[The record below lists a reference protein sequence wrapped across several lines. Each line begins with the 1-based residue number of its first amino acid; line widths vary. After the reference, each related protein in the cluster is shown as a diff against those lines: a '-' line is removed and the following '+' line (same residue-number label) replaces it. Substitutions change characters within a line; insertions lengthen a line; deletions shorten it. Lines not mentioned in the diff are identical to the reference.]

1 MDLTNDEVRI
11 RKEES
16 RDASTRT
23 SFHVHGMDCADEV
36 AVLRAALS
44 KVPGIREITFEL
56 LNGRMFVTHSP
67 EAASVE
73 AIINVVAQTGMTA
86 SSLDDSVA
94 SSTMASSRTTV
105 PLRAWLTILSAL
117 CLVAGAVSHVLRDG
131 WRGAFGG
138 VADTPQPWMTQV
150 CYLTAASLAI
160 GPVLP
165 KAFGALRRLRP
176 DMNLLMTIAIIGAWL
191 IGEFFE
197 AATVAFLF
205 GVSLA
210 LESWSVGRA
219 RHAIAA
225 LMTLSPPTALV
236 RHPDGSEES
245 LTLTAVPVRSM
256 VIIKP
261 GDKIPLDGRV
271 TLGSTSVNQA
281 PITGE
286 SVPVTKA
293 PGDEVYAGTINHDGA
308 IEIITTKVFQDTT
321 LARIIQLVGDAQSL
335 RSPSE
340 QWVER
345 FARYY
350 TPTVL
355 ALAMLVMVVP
365 PLVAKG
371 SWNKSFYEGLV
382 LLVVSC
388 PCALVISTP
397 VSIVAAM
404 TSAARNG
411 VLIKGGPFIEA
422 PSRLKAVALDKTG
435 TLTEGR
441 PQVQQII
448 PLNGHTENSVLEV
461 AAALEARSTHPIAK
475 AISAEASDR
484 RLQIKAAESFQ
495 AVPGKGAYAL
505 FQEQSI
511 WLGSRRYLQERGQES
526 PEMQQRLNELAKQGL
541 SVVVIGQGE
550 NVIGVITLADKV
562 RPNARAAVVAMR
574 QAGIGHIMM
583 LTGDSK
589 AAAEAVSEET
599 GVDEFR
605 AEMLPE
611 DKVAAIGDLVSRYG
625 EVAMIGDGVNDAPAM
640 ARATLGIAMAAI
652 GTDAAV
658 ETADIALMS
667 DDLSKVAWLID
678 HSHRALNI
686 IRQNIVASL
695 GVKAMFM
702 VLTIT
707 GTASLWSAIAA
718 DTGTSLLVIFNGLR
732 LLRVPETSPR
742 DRSFL

>member
-1 MDLTNDEVRI
+1 MDFEVPI
-11 RKEES
+11 MSEEPL
-16 RDASTRT
+16 DAGKRT
-23 SFHVHGMDCADEV
+23 SFLVHGLDCADEV

-44 KVPGIREITFEL
+44 KLPGIREITFEI
-56 LNGRMFVTHSP
+56 LNGRMFVTQSP
-67 EAASVE
+67 EVASVE

-86 SSLDDSVA
+86 IALDDSVA
-94 SSTMASSRTTV
+94 SSTTASASTTV
-105 PLRAWLTILSAL
+105 PLRAWLTTLSGL
-117 CLVAGAVSHVLRDG
+117 CLVAGAVTHVLSDG
-131 WRGAFGG
+131 WRDAFGG
-138 VADTPQPWMTQV
+138 VADTPTPWITKF
-150 CYLTAASLAI
+150 CYLAATSLAI
-160 GPVLP
+160 WPVLP
-165 KAFGALRRLRP
+165 KAFRALQRLRP

-191 IGEFFE
+191 IGELFE

-205 GVSLA
+205 AVSLA

-219 RHAIAA
+219 RRAIAA

-236 RHPDGSEES
+236 RHPDGSEVS
-245 LTLTAVPVRSM
+245 LTLSGVPVGCI
-256 VIIKP
+256 VIVKP

-271 TLGSTSVNQA
+271 TLGNTSVNQA

-286 SVPVTKA
+286 SVPVTKV

-308 IEIITTKVFQDTT
+308 IEIVTTKVSQDTT
-321 LARIIQLVGDAQSL
+321 LARIIKLVGDAQSL

-340 QWVER
+340 QWVEK

-365 PLVAKG
+365 PLAAKG
-371 SWNKSFYEGLV
+371 SWNKSFYDGLV

-411 VLIKGGPFIEA
+411 ALIKGGPFIES

-441 PQVQQII
+441 PHVRQVI

-495 AVPGKGAYAL
+495 AVPGKGASAS
-505 FQEQSI
+505 FQGQSV
-511 WLGSRRYLQERGQES
+511 WLGSCRYLQERGQET
-526 PEMQQRLNELAKQGL
+526 PEMQQRLNALAKQGL

-562 RPNARAAVVAMR
+562 RPHARAAVVAMR
-574 QAGIGHIMM
+574 QAGIGHIVM
-583 LTGDSK
+583 LTGDNK
-589 AAAEAVSEET
+589 ATAEAVGEET
-599 GVDEFR
+599 GVDEVR

-611 DKVAAIGDLVSRYG
+611 DKLAAIGDLVSRYG

-667 DDLSKVAWLID
+667 DDLSKVAWLIR
-678 HSHRALNI
+678 HSHRTLNI

-695 GVKAMFM
+695 GVKAVFM
-702 VLTIT
+702 VLTIS

-732 LLRVPETSPR
+732 LLRPSGTKEQS
-742 DRSFL
+742 